1 MGNGRNPGTTR
12 SGTSRTRV
20 RTRTVNLRDLPVRHD
35 ERTLLRAWQIGD
47 LPTIIEAAGDP
58 YIPLI
63 TSIPPDCSSAEGAAW
78 LHRQWNQA
86 AEGRG
91 LPLAIVDR
99 TVGEAVGMVT
109 LNSIDWTHRRAA
121 VGYWLLPRHRGCGLA
136 TSAVRLV
143 VDLARDLDLLRV
155 EALVEVDNQES
166 QAVCRATGFTEE
178 GTLRSYLRIGER
190 HRDMVMFAK
199 VLTGV

>member
-1 MGNGRNPGTTR
+1 MSDGRNLGTTR
-12 SGTSRTRV
+12 SGTSRTR
-20 RTRTVNLRDLPVRHD
+20 TQARTVNLRDLPIRRDDRV
-35 ERTLLRAWQIGD
+35 LLRAWQIDD
-47 LPTIIEAAGDP
+47 LPAITEAARDP

-63 TSIPPDCSSAEGAAW
+63 TSIPPDCSPAEGSFW

-91 LPLAIVDR
+91 LPLAIVDQA
-99 TVGEAVGMVT
+99 VGEAVGMVT

-121 VGYWLLPRHRGCGLA
+121 VGYWLLPRHRGRGLV

-143 VDLARDLDLLRV
+143 VELARDLDLLRV

-166 QAVCRATGFTEE
+166 QAVCRATGFNEE
-178 GTLRSYLRIGER
+178 GTLHSYLRIGE
-190 HRDMVMFAK
+190 HNRDMIMFAR
-199 VLTGV
+199 VLPES